1 MKPRVDID
9 EVRTEVRLEF
19 FKKIQRRI
27 DSQMDIEQQ
36 KRIAKFDEIFN
47 MIVEKKINRDEES
60 LFAQRMKEANAKR
73 MNPFYITLQAQ
84 KEDREKYMD

>member
-9 EVRTEVRLEF
+9 EIRTEVRLEF

-36 KRIAKFDEIFN
+36 KRIAKFDKIFN
-47 MIVEKKINRDEES
+47 MIIDKQMNRDEES
-60 LFAQRMKEANAKR
+60 IFA
-73 MNPFYITLQAQ
+73 
-84 KEDREKYMD
+84 

>member
-19 FKKIQRRI
+19 FKKIQRRL

-36 KRIAKFDEIFN
+36 KRIAKFDNFFN
-47 MIVEKKINRDEES
+47 KIIEKKMNRDEES
-60 LFAQRMKEANAKR
+60 IFA
-73 MNPFYITLQAQ
+73 
-84 KEDREKYMD
+84 

>member
-1 MKPRVDID
+1 MKPRIDID

-36 KRIAKFDEIFN
+36 KRIAKFDNIFN
-47 MIVEKKINRDEES
+47 MIIEKKINRDEES
-60 LFAQRMKEANAKR
+60 IFAQRIKETNAER

-84 KEDREKYMD
+84 KEDREKYMN